1 MEIKEYVDANGRS
14 PYANWFDSLN
24 APAAAKVAVALVR
37 MEQGNFSN
45 VAGVGAGVFEYR
57 LDFGPGYRIY
67 LGKDGET
74 LIILLGGGTKKRQQ
88 KNIELRRA
96 FGSNT
101 SNAIDRKHSN
111 GPNTRLQRDDPGPC

>member
-1 MEIKEYVDANGRS
+1 VVEIREYIDVNGRS
-14 PYANWFDSLN
+14 PYAKWFDVLN

-45 VAGVGAGVFEYR
+45 VVGVGAGVFEYR

-88 KNIELRRA
+88 KDIEAAKSLWKQYKQ
-96 FGSNT
+96 
-101 SNAIDRKHSN
+101 RK
-111 GPNTRLQRDDPGPC
+111 RQEA

>member
-1 MEIKEYVDANGRS
+1 MIEVKEYIDVNGRS
-14 PYANWFDSLN
+14 PYAKWFDGLN

-88 KNIELRRA
+88 KDIEAAKSLWKQYKQ
-96 FGSNT
+96 
-101 SNAIDRKHSN
+101 RKRQES
-111 GPNTRLQRDDPGPC
+111 

>member
-1 MEIKEYVDANGRS
+1 MVEIREYIDVNGRS
-14 PYANWFDSLN
+14 PYAKWFDALN

-45 VAGVGAGVFEYR
+45 VVGVGAGVFEYR

-88 KNIELRRA
+88 KDIEAAKSLWKQY
-96 FGSNT
+96 NQ
-101 SNAIDRKHSN
+101 RK
-111 GPNTRLQRDDPGPC
+111 PQEA